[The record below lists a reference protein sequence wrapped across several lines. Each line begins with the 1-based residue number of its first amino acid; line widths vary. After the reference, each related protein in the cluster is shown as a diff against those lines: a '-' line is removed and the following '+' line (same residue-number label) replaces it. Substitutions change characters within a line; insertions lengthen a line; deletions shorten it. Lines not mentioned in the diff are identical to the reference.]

1 MNTNYDNI
9 NFKNKNKYPSQYNN
23 ILKESKKLDFNQLS
37 NVDDCIIL
45 STLVSSKI
53 NAKILEL
60 GTASGLATSWIL
72 KAMCTNSKL
81 ISVENN
87 EILINIAKKYLQKD
101 TRVEFILDDGENV
114 IDNLEK
120 ESFDF
125 IFADT
130 WPGKYNHLEQTLNL
144 LKIGGIY
151 LIDDMKR
158 QDNWPKGHEKKVE
171 DLICYLEN
179 RDDFNICKINAF
191 SGVVICTKLK

>member
-1 MNTNYDNI
+1 M
-9 NFKNKNKYPSQYNN
+9 
-23 ILKESKKLDFNQLS
+23 
-37 NVDDCIIL
+37 
-45 STLVSSKI
+45 
-53 NAKILEL
+53 
-60 GTASGLATSWIL
+60 
-72 KAMCTNSKL
+72 
-81 ISVENN
+81 
-87 EILINIAKKYLQKD
+87 
-101 TRVEFILDDGENV
+101 
-114 IDNLEK
+114 EK

-158 QDNWPKGHEKKVE
+158 QDNCPKGHEKKVE
-171 DLICYLEN
+171 DLISYLEN